1 MPTKTLSGEGRDK
14 PLTVPEMKDC
24 HIKYT
29 HHKLLSVHNKC
40 PDYQVGQ
47 RENSCTI
54 TEDFNVQ
61 SSIMIDEYDNRR
73 KSTISQLDI
82 TCIQSAQPS
91 NRSMFVVLFSQVYK
105 NQTPGQII
113 NL

>member
-14 PLTVPEMKDC
+14 PRTVPEMKDC

-29 HHKLLSVHNKC
+29 HHKLLSVRNKC

-61 SSIMIDEYDNRR
+61 SSIMIDE
-73 KSTISQLDI
+73 
-82 TCIQSAQPS
+82 
-91 NRSMFVVLFSQVYK
+91 
-105 NQTPGQII
+105 
-113 NL
+113 